1 MQVKFRSDLLKRARL
16 KKWPTQEDLAAQCNT
31 SGRYI
36 RDLECG
42 RKSRPSAEM
51 LCLLAA
57 SLEIP
62 MEDLVDVIPEEEP

>member
-1 MQVKFRSDLLKRARL
+1 MQVIFRSDRLKRARL
-16 KKWPTQEDLAAQCNT
+16 KKKLTQEDLAAQCNT
-31 SGRYI
+31 SDRYV

-42 RKSRPSAEM
+42 RKKHPSAEM

-62 MEDLVDVIPEEEP
+62 MEELVDVRQEEQL

>member
-1 MQVKFRSDLLKRARL
+1 MRVLFRADQLKRARL
-16 KKWPTQEDLAAQCNT
+16 NKKLTQEDLAAQCNT
-31 SGRYI
+31 SDRYI

-42 RKSRPSAEM
+42 RKTRPSAEM

-62 MEDLVDVIPEEEP
+62 MEELVDLQPEEPL

>member
-16 KKWPTQEDLAAQCNT
+16 KKRLTQEDLAAQCNT
-31 SGRYI
+31 SDRYI